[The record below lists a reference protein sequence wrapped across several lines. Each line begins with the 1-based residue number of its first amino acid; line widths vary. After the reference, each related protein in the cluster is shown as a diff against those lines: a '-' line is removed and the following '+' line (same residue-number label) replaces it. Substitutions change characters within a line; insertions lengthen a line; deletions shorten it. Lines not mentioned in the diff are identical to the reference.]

1 MKAFE
6 WIDRVKNARGIESDY
21 AAAKALGVT
30 KQAIST
36 YRAKGSTLDEAAA
49 ISVAEKLGISPVGV
63 VLDQMAER
71 TKSPEVR
78 ATLLAEAAK
87 MCSRNVYY
95 VK

>member
-36 YRAKGSTLDEAAA
+36 YRAKGSTLDENAA
-49 ISVAEKLGISPVGV
+49 ISVAKLLGIPPAGV
-63 VLDQMAER
+63 VLDQAAER

-78 ATLLAEAAK
+78 ATLLAEANRL
-87 MCSRNVYY
+87 CILC
-95 VK
+95 